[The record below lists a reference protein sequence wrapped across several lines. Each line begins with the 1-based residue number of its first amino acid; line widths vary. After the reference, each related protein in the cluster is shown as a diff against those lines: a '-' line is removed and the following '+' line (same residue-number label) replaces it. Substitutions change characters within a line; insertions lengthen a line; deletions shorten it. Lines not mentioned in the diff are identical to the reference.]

1 MKKVFLIYVFAI
13 LILLLSWCNFKT
25 QKDSS
30 AMPLSLV
37 EHSYQ
42 APTNSSL
49 GTPLPSWKIS
59 LWQTLLSGDYY
70 YNSDFFYLDFN
81 DYQQYVWSLL
91 TIKILSGSAQ
101 IDIQSRE
108 SWLWERFLL
117 ESGSSLSYPLDQWLS
132 KYQHHVGL
140 RAIPLSW
147 TQVLSLTYWFS
158 SLIDK

>member
-1 MKKVFLIYVFAI
+1 MKKVFLIYVFSI
-13 LILLLSWCNFKT
+13 LTLLLSWCNFKS

-59 LWQTLLSGDYY
+59 LWQTLLSGDY
-70 YNSDFFYLDFN
+70 
-81 DYQQYVWSLL
+81 QQYVWSLL

-108 SWLWERFLL
+108 TWLWERFLL